1 MTETLEGPM
10 GSKSTIFI
18 KNCNTL
24 GQRLTSM
31 FVELSTTNAISL
43 RQEVT
48 AGDALLEFA
57 GAFVVEVAF
66 VVGKEEDVTVAVEV
80 VVKVVVK
87 VVVELTRPVAVV
99 TIVPHVT
106 PVYPLGQRQTRPLI

>member
-1 MTETLEGPM
+1 M
-10 GSKSTIFI
+10 GSKSTIFT

-24 GQRLTSM
+24 GHRLTSI

-57 GAFVVEVAF
+57 GAFVVAVAF

-80 VVKVVVK
+80 VVKVVV
-87 VVVELTRPVAVV
+87 EITRPVAVV